1 MMKTR
6 RLDQRH
12 CGSGDAFALGDEVAV
27 TLRQRRLATER
38 PHSATI
44 GAIEKA
50 LLGEFVEI
58 AADGL
63 GGNLQMRREVGD
75 AQARRSV
82 QLCQNLPLPIG
93 FRTPC
98 AHGSLR
104 GSFD

>member
-27 TLRQRRLATER
+27 TLRERGLATER

-82 QLCQNLPLPIG
+82 SSARISLCRSDFARL
-93 FRTPC
+93 

>member
-1 MMKTR
+1 MKTR

-27 TLRQRRLATER
+27 TLRQRGLATER

-82 QLCQNLPLPIG
+82 QLCQKSPSADRISH
-93 FRTPC
+93 
-98 AHGSLR
+98 ALR
-104 GSFD
+104 AWVVAWLV